1 MLLTII
7 GLVGITNIITRSYIF
22 EKVRDNLPFAWMRYL
37 AQCPACS
44 GTWVGFVYYLF
55 AVCPYGSILEWL
67 PQLFVWGGL
76 VSICSAVTVACL
88 DYIYYAK
95 SVLMTRIELESVRMA
110 QVPAADNAKT
120 EE

>member
-22 EKVRDNLPFAWMRYL
+22 EKVRDNLPFAWLRYL

-44 GTWVGFVYYLF
+44 GTWVGFLWYII
-55 AVCPYGSILEWL
+55 AVCTYDSWRCIPLM
-67 PQLFVWGGL
+67 FVWGGV
-76 VSICSAVTVACL
+76 VSVCSAVVVACL
-88 DYIYYAK
+88 DYINYAK
-95 SVLMTRIELESVRMA
+95 TDLINKIM
-110 QVPAADNAKT
+110 QVPGEKF